1 MLQKPT
7 KQVCAFAS
15 ESWESAESKFT
26 STCTG
31 KGRKSIRSRPARE
44 HRDTA
49 TENEMAKEI
58 QKDRKTE
65 REGTIL
71 LFLSVSVLL
80 GPPFSLVFNA
90 G

>member
-58 QKDRKTE
+58 QKDRK
-65 REGTIL
+65 RGNNSPI
-71 LFLSVSVLL
+71 SVRLRPA
-80 GPPFSLVFNA
+80 GPSL
-90 G
+90 

>member
-31 KGRKSIRSRPARE
+31 KGRKSIRSSPARE
-44 HRDTA
+44 HRD
-49 TENEMAKEI
+49 MAKEM
-58 QKDRKTE
+58 QKDTE
-65 REGTIL
+65 KEGTIL

-80 GPPFSLVFNA
+80 GSPFSLVFNA

>member
-31 KGRKSIRSRPARE
+31 KGRKSIRSSPARE
-44 HRDTA
+44 HRDMA

-58 QKDRKTE
+58 QKDTE